1 MHVNKPVWTVF
12 LVEMID
18 QVTKNQV
25 LEDITMVAGMK
36 SVTIAKH
43 VGFFPMRVE

>member
-1 MHVNKPVWTVF
+1 
-12 LVEMID
+12 MID

-25 LEDITMVAGMK
+25 LEDITVIAGMK

-43 VGFFPMRVE
+43 VVCFPIRVE